1 MSVSSSQV
9 KGESIE
15 EVGELEVDSE
25 EISDEVGS
33 EVVES
38 RLGSELTIGD
48 SELVL
53 ETGVLVGLEEVL
65 IEELI

>member
-25 EISDEVGS
+25 EISDEVGF
-33 EVVES
+33 EAVES

-53 ETGVLVGLEEVL
+53 EIGVLVGLEEVS